1 MEHGR
6 RDYAKEMVEQIIE
19 LLRVGTTPWRACWED
34 GRGGAFPLRHNG
46 VPYRGVN
53 VLMLW
58 SAAVRRGY
66 ASPYWLTFRQAMELG
81 AMVRK
86 GEGGRPVCYYGSAQ
100 RDGDDGD
107 PKTFRYLK
115 YYTVFNAQQIEGLP
129 ESLFPSSVQGAA
141 PTHLPEV
148 EAWIA
153 RTGAQVRW
161 GGTAAYYDPNTDVIQ
176 MPDANRFRDA
186 EQMASVEL
194 HELTHWSGAK
204 HRLDRNLDRYA
215 DSRAN
220 RAFEELIAEI
230 GAGLL
235 GAQHGF
241 RPEHVEDHARYI
253 GSWIVELQ
261 NDPKYLFSAAAQA
274 QAAVDYLNAI
284 AEVTAVAEAA

>member
-1 MEHGR
+1 MEHAR

-19 LLRVGTTPWRACWED
+19 LLRVGTTPWRACWEQ
-34 GRGGAFPLRHNG
+34 GRGGVLPLRHNG
-46 VPYRGVN
+46 VPYRGMN

-58 SAAVRRGY
+58 SSAVRRGY
-66 ASPYWLTFRQAMELG
+66 SSPYWMTFRQALELG
-81 AMVRK
+81 GTVRK
-86 GEGGRPVCYYGSAQ
+86 GESGRPVCYYGSAQ
-100 RDGDDGD
+100 RDGDDGG

-115 YYTVFNAQQIEGLP
+115 FYTVFNAQQVDGLND
-129 ESLFPSSVQGAA
+129 SFFPQNSQA
-141 PTHLPEV
+141 PAPDRLPDV

-161 GGTAAYYDPNTDVIQ
+161 GGSAAYYDPNTDVIQ
-176 MPDANRFRDA
+176 MPDATRFRDA

-204 HRLDRNLDRYA
+204 TRLDRNLDRYA

-230 GAGLL
+230 GSGLL

-241 RPEHVEDHARYI
+241 RPEHLEEHARYI

-274 QAAVDYLNAI
+274 QAAVDYLNQLAGE
-284 AEVTAVAEAA
+284 EVTAEAA